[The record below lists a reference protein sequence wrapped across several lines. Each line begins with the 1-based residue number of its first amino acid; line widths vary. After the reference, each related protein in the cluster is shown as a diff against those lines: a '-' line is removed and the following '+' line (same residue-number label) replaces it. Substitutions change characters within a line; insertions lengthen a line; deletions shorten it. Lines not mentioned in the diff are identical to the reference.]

1 MSGTAPGDFAPSR
14 GQAPHGGAP
23 RTLAERAL
31 GAPFSL
37 RARREIRYCLVSLP
51 LGIAGCAAVAWVLG
65 PSLLVAGSVVG
76 TVVGLLGVVLAL
88 RIARRLGSLY
98 RRVAARLLDEQIT
111 APPPFRRPAGSV
123 IVRLDARLRDGAG
136 WRAIGYTLLR
146 LPLGFGQYLALAFWA
161 CGLADLACPLWWPLF
176 RNHPPGTTPSPV
188 SAATPPPFGSFV
200 HATSWGG
207 TLLVAI
213 FGAALL
219 LIAPWLTRGVV
230 TADRWLARSLLG
242 AGTLT
247 QRVRDLEQARARVV
261 DDSVALLRQVE
272 RDLHD
277 GAQVRL
283 AAMAMNLGMAKE
295 KLGADGQAP
304 DVERARDLIDAAH
317 LGAKEALVELRELVR
332 GIHPPVLEVGLAEA
346 LATLAAGSAI
356 PVRVTADLPV
366 RPTPA
371 IETIAYFCAAELLA
385 NATKHSG
392 ANKIDISADITDS
405 ERAPVLRVGVCD
417 DGQGGADPAGGS
429 GLAGLERRVGTVDGR
444 LTVDSPPGGPTQ
456 VAIEL
461 PMKA

>member
-1 MSGTAPGDFAPSR
+1 MSGTAPGDFAS
-14 GQAPHGGAP
+14 PHGPAPGADAP
-23 RTLAERAL
+23 VTLAERVL
-31 GAPFSL
+31 LAPFTP
-37 RARREIRYCLVSLP
+37 RARREGLYCLVSVP
-51 LGIAGCAAVAWVLG
+51 LGIAGCWAVAWVLG
-65 PSLLVAGSVVG
+65 PSLLVSASVLG
-76 TVVGLLGVVLAL
+76 TVVGLLGVVVAL
-88 RIARRLGSLY
+88 RLARRLGALY
-98 RRVAARLLDEQIT
+98 RWVAARMLGEQIT
-111 APPPFRRPAGSV
+111 APPPFRRAAGSI

-136 WRAIGYTLLR
+136 WRAIGYTLLK
-146 LPLGFGQYLALAFWA
+146 LPLAVGQYLALAFWA
-161 CGLADLACPLWWPLF
+161 CGLADMSYPVWWPLF
-176 RNHPPGTTPSPV
+176 RSPSPGATLSAV

-200 HATSWGG
+200 HATSWAGS
-207 TLLVAI
+207 LLVAI

-230 TADRWLARSLLG
+230 TADRWLARSLLS

-295 KLGADGQAP
+295 KLGADGQPP
-304 DVERARDLIDAAH
+304 DVRRARELVDAAH

-356 PVRVTADLPV
+356 PVQVRAELPV

-392 ANKIDISADITDS
+392 ANKVDISAEIIDS
-405 ERAPVLRVGVCD
+405 ERTSLLRLLVCD
-417 DGQGGADPAGGS
+417 DGTGGADPAGGS

-444 LTVDSPPGGPTQ
+444 LSVSSPAGGPTQ
-456 VAIEL
+456 ITIEL